1 MDSRER
7 ITRMLQ
13 HKEAD
18 RIAITDI
25 PWNGTVR
32 NWIRQGMPADADW
45 RDFFGVDKFETFR
58 VDISPRYERRVL
70 EETSEYRIVT
80 TEWGATMKEFV
91 AQDSTPEFLDYKI
104 NTPRAWEE
112 AKARMT
118 FDESRLRLDVLRK
131 AYPEWKK
138 SGAFTAAQFWF
149 GFDVTHSWAS
159 GTETVL
165 IAMLEDPEWVVNMF
179 NHYLDLNIALF
190 DRLWEMGYTFDAMRW
205 PDDMGYKNSQFFS
218 VQTYRELLKPVH
230 RRAVNW
236 AKEKGIFT
244 ILHSCGDITPFV
256 PEFVEIGIDALNP
269 LEVKAGVNSLELKEK
284 FGSKLCLFGGLDALH
299 WHNTEFAVS
308 EIRRIVPVLK
318 QNGGYICS
326 SDHSIPN
333 DVTVENY
340 RAIVQAAKE
349 CGRY

>member
-1 MDSRER
+1 MNSKER

-18 RIAITDI
+18 RVAITDY

-32 NWIRQGMPADADW
+32 NWIRQGMPESADW
-45 RDFFGVDKFETFR
+45 RDFFGVDKFEIFG
-58 VDISPRYERRVL
+58 VDVSPRYTQKIL
-70 EETSEYRIVT
+70 EETEEYRIVT
-80 TEWGATMKEFV
+80 TEWGATMKEFRM
-91 AQDSTPEFLDYKI
+91 QDSTPEFLDFKI
-104 NTPRAWEE
+104 NTPEAWKD

-118 FDESRLRLDVLRK
+118 FDEKRLNLPVLK
-131 AYPEWKK
+131 SLYPQWQK

-159 GTETVL
+159 GTETIL
-165 IAMLEDPEWVVNMF
+165 IAMLEDPEWVVDMF

-190 DRLWEMGYTFDAMRW
+190 DRLWKMGYTFDAMRW
-205 PDDMGYKNSQFFS
+205 PDDMGYKHNQFFS
-218 VQTYRELLKPVH
+218 LNVYRELLKPVH
-230 RRAVNW
+230 QRAVNW

-256 PEFVEIGIDALNP
+256 PEFVEMGIDALNP
-269 LEVKAGVNSLELKEK
+269 LEVKAGVDSLQLKEK
-284 FGSKLCLFGGLDALH
+284 YGDKLCLFGGLDALH
-299 WHNTEFAVS
+299 WNDTDFAVA
-308 EIRRIVPVLK
+308 EIERLVPVLK

-333 DVTVENY
+333 NVSLENY
-340 RAIVQAAKE
+340 RAIVAAVKKY
-349 CGRY
+349 GNY